1 MIKQIKIALLAAAA
15 GLVLMAGGCKGQEA
29 RTQAESQMET
39 EAAAAG
45 DEAAGTGSGKTQ
57 AAAEDAPHIL
67 PGTYHIQVDSSSSM
81 FRITDCVLTV
91 TDQSMTARMT
101 MGGTGYLKLYMGRV
115 MEAEKASDEDCIPY
129 IENPDGTHSFEVP
142 VEALDQPIFCSAF
155 SKRKETWYERTL
167 VFRSD
172 SISGESRT
180 DFAGK
185 NLEELGLEDGQYTVE
200 ARIQGGSGRASIQSP
215 ADLRIRE
222 GKAFL
227 TLEWNS
233 SNYDYMKVGEEKY
246 EPLSTEGN
254 SAFEIPVEL
263 FDAEFPV
270 TADTIAMS
278 QPHEIQYQLYLDS
291 STIKKAESAQLV
303 ELSYADQFSI
313 EHLENGCT
321 LLNINDS
328 GRFLLVP
335 EGWEGE
341 LPSDTDLTV
350 LQLPLENLY
359 LAATSAMDF
368 FARLDG
374 VDRITLSG
382 TKEDG
387 WYIKEAKD
395 AMAAGNMTYAG
406 KYNAPDYE
414 KILAGNCR
422 LAIESTMIL
431 HSPEVKE
438 QLERVGVPVLVER
451 SSYEKHPLGRM
462 EWIKVYGALLG
473 KEAEAEAM
481 FQKEKERLEPVLG
494 KEPLGKTVAF
504 FYITSKGTVNV
515 RKPDDYVAKMIEL
528 AGGTYIL
535 GEIDAEE
542 NALSTTNMQ
551 LEAFYQAAKDAD
563 CLIYNSTTTGE
574 LDSMEDL
581 LEKWAPLKDFKA
593 VQQNNVWCTEENLFQ
608 ETMGLGEM
616 ILDIHRVL
624 SEEKPEGLTYLKPL
638 R

>member
-1 MIKQIKIALLAAAA
+1 M
-15 GLVLMAGGCKGQEA
+15 
-29 RTQAESQMET
+29 R
-39 EAAAAG
+39 
-45 DEAAGTGSGKTQ
+45 
-57 AAAEDAPHIL
+57 
-67 PGTYHIQVDSSSSM
+67 
-81 FRITDCVLTV
+81 
-91 TDQSMTARMT
+91 
-101 MGGTGYLKLYMGRV
+101 
-115 MEAEKASDEDCIPY
+115 
-129 IENPDGTHSFEVP
+129 
-142 VEALDQPIFCSAF
+142 
-155 SKRKETWYERTL
+155 
-167 VFRSD
+167 
-172 SISGESRT
+172 
-180 DFAGK
+180 
-185 NLEELGLEDGQYTVE
+185 
-200 ARIQGGSGRASIQSP
+200 
-215 ADLRIRE
+215 
-222 GKAFL
+222 
-227 TLEWNS
+227 
-233 SNYDYMKVGEEKY
+233 VGEEKY

-321 LLNINDS
+321 LLTINDS

-451 SSYEKHPLGRM
+451 SSYESHPLGRM
-462 EWIKVYGALLG
+462 EWIK
-473 KEAEAEAM
+473 AEAM